1 MSDSQYTPR
10 TSVLFQVDKKW
21 ETHVLPRDD
30 IAISLKVVPELN
42 EDGENIS
49 DNPGHLIRHKRMTVQ
64 ERKDLM
70 NSIDLEFF
78 GVKAENVDE

>member
-1 MSDSQYTPR
+1 MADSEYTPR
-10 TSVLFQVDKKW
+10 TRILFQVDKKW
-21 ETHVLPRDD
+21 KEHVLPRDE

-49 DNPGHLIRHKRMTVQ
+49 DNPGHLIRNKRLTVQ

-70 NSIDLEFF
+70 NEIDLEFF
-78 GVKAENVDE
+78 GVTVENEEN